1 MSKRRKQCDD
11 RPGPPLDVRIIRDAL
26 VVVIPIPDS
35 TVAAAD
41 ARLVLRCDGN
51 GDILAAI
58 ASSTS

>member
-35 TVAAAD
+35 IVAPDD
-41 ARLVLRCDGN
+41 ARLVLRCDASGA
-51 GDILAAI
+51 ILAAI
-58 ASSTS
+58 AGSTP

>member
-35 TVAAAD
+35 TIAPD
-41 ARLVLRCDGN
+41 ARLVLRCNAN

-58 ASSTS
+58 ASSAA